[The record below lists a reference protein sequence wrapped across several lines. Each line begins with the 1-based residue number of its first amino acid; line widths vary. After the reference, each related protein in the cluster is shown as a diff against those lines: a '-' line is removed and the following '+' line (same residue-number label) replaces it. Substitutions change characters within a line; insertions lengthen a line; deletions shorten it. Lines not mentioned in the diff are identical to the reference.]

1 MSQLRGLRSSTLL
14 RLTLG
19 ILLSALFLYVA
30 VRNIDMRDVARVV
43 GDAHVLFIFLALVSV
58 TANTIAKAVRWKV
71 LLGVAGRQ
79 VAFSRL
85 LASLLVGQMLN
96 TLLPVRVGDVTR
108 AYAFGRPGPGRT
120 FVLGTVVLEKLF
132 DMIAYGLLV
141 VVLLLAIPLPPWLDR
156 SITAVVVIAVGAI
169 ALLVALTRFREGLS
183 AGLDRY
189 AERIP
194 ERLRA
199 KTLGRVRSGL
209 ESVEIMRSGADVARV
224 GWWSVVIWGTAILNN
239 YLVLLALG
247 IRLPLSA
254 SLLVLIVLQAGITL
268 PSAPGRVGI
277 FQYLCVLSLAVYGVG
292 QTAAFSYGI
301 LLHGIVMIP
310 PTLAG
315 LLMVWR
321 LGPVPNDTSPLH
333 VVAHD

>member
-1 MSQLRGLRSSTLL
+1 MNRLRALRSSPTL

-19 ILLSALFLYVA
+19 LLLSALFLYVA

-43 GDAHVLFIFLALVSV
+43 GGAHVVFICLALVSV
-58 TANTIAKAVRWKV
+58 TANTFAKAFRWKV
-71 LLGVAGRQ
+71 LLGVAGQQ

-85 LASLLVGQMLN
+85 LAGLLVGQMLN
-96 TLLPVRVGDVTR
+96 TLLPARIGDVTR
-108 AYAFGRPGPGRT
+108 AYAFGQPGPGRT
-120 FVLGTVVLEKLF
+120 FVLGTVVLEKLI

-141 VVLLLAIPLPPWLDR
+141 VALLLAIPLPAWLDR
-156 SITAVVVIAVGAI
+156 SVTAVIVIAVGAI
-169 ALLVALTRFREGLS
+169 AMLVALTRFREGIAARLEQ
-183 AGLDRY
+183 Y
-189 AERIP
+189 ADRIP

-209 ESVEIMRSGADVARV
+209 ESLEIMGSRADVARLV
-224 GWWSVVIWGTAILNN
+224 WWSGLIWGTAFLNN
-239 YLVLLALG
+239 YLVLLALDMH
-247 IRLPLSA
+247 LPLSG
-254 SLLVLIVLQAGITL
+254 SLLVLIVLQAGITI

-277 FQYLCVLSLAVYGVG
+277 FEYLCVLSLAVYGVG

-301 LLHGIVMIP
+301 LLHGVVMIP

-321 LGPVPNDTSPLH
+321 LGPVPNEILPLS
-333 VVAHD
+333 VAAHD